1 MDLDRALAISA
12 SGMRSQASR
21 LRVVAENIANRD
33 STGETPGSDPY
44 RRRVVTF
51 QNRLDRSLGAQTVD
65 VRRVATDQSEFPQRF
80 DPGHPAADARGY
92 VRTPNVD
99 SIIEM
104 MDMQEAQR
112 SYSANLGVLETTRGM
127 ITRTIES
134 LR

>member
-1 MDLDRALAISA
+1 MDLDRALSISA
-12 SGMRSQASR
+12 SGMRAQASR

-44 RRRVVTF
+44 RRRVIMF
-51 QNRLDRSLGAQTVD
+51 QNRLDRAVGAQTVD

-92 VRTPNVD
+92 VRTPNID

-127 ITRTIES
+127 ISRTIES